1 MQLQFTEQKYQ
12 EECIQN
18 IISIFN
24 DLKYKFSFE
33 ETLNKCIK
41 QEKISNS
48 KNIDILME
56 TGTGK
61 TFTFIK
67 TMFELNHN
75 FGYNKFIIL
84 VPSLAI
90 REGTKKNFEIT
101 KDYFK
106 SIYSNFREREIDVN
120 IYDGA
125 TSVIERFLYDDNF
138 AVLVLTPQSFNSQ
151 DKKLNRII
159 EKDLFN
165 QEGKTYL
172 DALKKLNPIII
183 IDEPHKFAGKS
194 FFEYFNGFNNY
205 FFRFGAT
212 FPKSKNK
219 NDNIIELSNI
229 AYKLDGVSSFKK
241 NLVKK
246 ITVYYN
252 ETHNNK
258 DIILSIEKDI
268 VKIKRNIN
276 SEIVYKDLKVGDKF
290 NGEEII
296 KINYKKKDSKD
307 SNIILSDGEQYF
319 AEYLLEEDNI
329 RFMIR
334 ESIELHF
341 EKEKKL
347 FLQGI
352 KALSLFFIKYI
363 SEYRRDLEDAEKY
376 TDIKKIF
383 EEEYK
388 IIREKT
394 INELKDN
401 EEYKEYLQ
409 YLKNDYQDG
418 ELKVHEGY
426 FSGDKGSDDEKIRQG
441 VDLIL
446 KSKEKLLSFET
457 QTRFIFS
464 VWALQ
469 EGWDNPNVFTI
480 CKLSN
485 RGSHTSKIQQVG
497 RGLRICV
504 NQKGERLTIDTF
516 KDKNSFWN
524 VNNLDVVVYG
534 DEADFIESLQKEI
547 VDNSSILYDEFT
559 RTDLNSRLQTNN
571 IETNIRKFEK
581 FLLDYNLIIDLEKF
595 DDNGLDIYKKADD
608 YFNKLSQLKNQIT
621 DKEEK
626 LMLEY
631 AYKIFDEDMEHYVTN
646 GNKLRER
653 KNLKIKNEKIEDFKK
668 LWDFI
673 SQEAYYY
680 INELNE
686 ENEKIL
692 LNTIIEKINNLDIEK
707 KSLKTIKKDF
717 DIDNLEKENSINKE
731 ILYSHEYIENIDY
744 VFLARELAE
753 KSKMPIS
760 FIVKILNGI
769 NKELKEKI
777 ESNINYAKAEILSI
791 IKNALIGD
799 IKTLIEY
806 NFIDGKIKPNIMYDK
821 KGNFKKELEAGS
833 LGKNQEKADNF
844 SLKEEWI
851 FEDII

>member
-24 DLKYKFSFE
+24 DLKDGFSFE
-33 ETLNKCIK
+33 ETLNKCIR
-41 QEKISNS
+41 QDKISNS

-67 TMFELNHN
+67 AMFELNHN

-101 KDYFK
+101 RDYFK

-120 IYDGA
+120 IYDGSI
-125 TSVIERFLYDDNF
+125 SVINRFVDDDNF
-138 AVLVLTPQSFNSQ
+138 SALVLTPHSFTN
-151 DKKLNRII
+151 KENKLNRTI
-159 EKDLFN
+159 EGTFFN
-165 QEGKTYL
+165 DKIGTYL
-172 DALKKLNPIII
+172 DALKDLNPIII
-183 IDEPHKFAGKS
+183 IDEPHKFAGEAFSK
-194 FFEYFNGFNNY
+194 YFSGFNNY
-205 FFRFGAT
+205 FLRFGAT
-212 FPKSKNK
+212 FPKSKDK
-219 NDNIIELSNI
+219 KDHIIELSNI

-252 ETHNNK
+252 ETFNNK

-268 VKIKRNIN
+268 VKIKSNIN
-276 SEIVYKDLKVGDKF
+276 SEIVYRDLKVGDKF

-296 KINYKKKDSKD
+296 KINYEKKESKE

-347 FLQGI
+347 FIQGI
-352 KALSLFFIKYI
+352 KALSLFFIRYI
-363 SEYRRDLEDAEKY
+363 AEYRRDLEDAEKY
-376 TDIKKIF
+376 TDVKKIF

-388 IIREKT
+388 IIREKI
-394 INELKDN
+394 INEIKDK
-401 EEYKEYLQ
+401 EEYKEYLK
-409 YLKNDYQDG
+409 YLENDYQDG
-418 ELKVHEGY
+418 QLKVHEGY
-426 FSGDKGSDDEKIRQG
+426 FSGDKGSDDEKIRLG

-524 VNNLDVVVYG
+524 VNNLDVVVSG

-547 VDNSSILYDEFT
+547 VDNSSVLYDEFT
-559 RTDLNSRLQTNN
+559 RTDLNSRLQANN

-581 FLLDYNLIIDLEKF
+581 FLLNYNLIIDLEKV
-595 DDNGLDIYKKADD
+595 DDKGL
-608 YFNKLSQLKNQIT
+608 
-621 DKEEK
+621 
-626 LMLEY
+626 
-631 AYKIFDEDMEHYVTN
+631 
-646 GNKLRER
+646 GR
-653 KNLKIKNEKIEDFKK
+653 
-668 LWDFI
+668 
-673 SQEAYYY
+673 
-680 INELNE
+680 
-686 ENEKIL
+686 
-692 LNTIIEKINNLDIEK
+692 
-707 KSLKTIKKDF
+707 
-717 DIDNLEKENSINKE
+717 
-731 ILYSHEYIENIDY
+731 
-744 VFLARELAE
+744 
-753 KSKMPIS
+753 
-760 FIVKILNGI
+760 
-769 NKELKEKI
+769 
-777 ESNINYAKAEILSI
+777 
-791 IKNALIGD
+791 
-799 IKTLIEY
+799 
-806 NFIDGKIKPNIMYDK
+806 
-821 KGNFKKELEAGS
+821 
-833 LGKNQEKADNF
+833 
-844 SLKEEWI
+844 
-851 FEDII
+851 